1 MPDMPAVLISD
12 QTVETSVYGQ
22 LYLLGAWVAGLD
34 SFLSGGGATFGD
46 RHTPGPVRDYIREL
60 RLARAAL
67 QKCSR
72 LTFSVLASD
81 SNSGVMA
88 GIRSDE
94 LHQFASALRDPL
106 MLAESLNR
114 SETLDQ
120 TEWNAW
126 CKVFIDRFADVPA
139 YSKLIALT
147 ETAGDEYLPALLR
160 DTIYGSL
167 DRYRPEY
174 EAILPR
180 FGQILRLLEV
190 VGNMLAADEPLKPAL
205 LIFARINE
213 MIQDL
218 ISYLNHRVERSV
230 DQTDEFTGSL
240 DGAAYMASLELKK
253 VVQQEL
259 AGLTIV
265 RPATTVYARTEAAH
279 ALLTES
285 FQQILT
291 GFARQIDPK
300 TDALALF
307 PNFEVKLGRSIKLRQ
322 EIYDILQLVQRA
334 ESEPEK
340 SNISVLNHALL
351 SYMDETVHFLF
362 YKDTETIE
370 RFVEEIL
377 VTNQKKDLV
386 PILHRFGAYLETLFA
401 QVNMRAVLE
410 KYPFAAKA

>member
-1 MPDMPAVLISD
+1 MD
-12 QTVETSVYGQ
+12 
-22 LYLLGAWVAGLD
+22 
-34 SFLSGGGATFGD
+34 
-46 RHTPGPVRDYIREL
+46 
-60 RLARAAL
+60 
-67 QKCSR
+67 
-72 LTFSVLASD
+72 
-81 SNSGVMA
+81 
-88 GIRSDE
+88 GIVD
-94 LHQFASALRDPL
+94 DPL

-114 SETLDQ
+114 SESLDL

-126 CKVFIDRFADVPA
+126 CKVFLERFADVPA

-147 ETAGDEYLPALLR
+147 ESGGDEYLPALLR

-180 FGQILRLLEV
+180 FGQILRLLEI
-190 VGNMLAADEPLKPAL
+190 VGKMLAADEPLKPAL

-218 ISYLNHRVERSV
+218 ISYLNHRVERSA

-307 PNFEVKLGRSIKLRQ
+307 PNFEVKLERSLKLRQ
-322 EIYDILQLVQRA
+322 EIYDVLKLVQRA
-334 ESEPEK
+334 EADPEK
-340 SNISVLNHALL
+340 SNISVLNNALL

-410 KYPFAAKA
+410 KHPFAVRV

>member
-1 MPDMPAVLISD
+1 MPEMPAVLISD
-12 QTVETSVYGQ
+12 QTVETSINSQ

-34 SFLSGGGATFGD
+34 SFLSGGGASFGD
-46 RHTPGPVRDYIREL
+46 RHTPGTARDYIREL

-72 LTFSVLASD
+72 LTFTILSSD
-81 SNSGVMA
+81 TSSGVMA
-88 GIRSDE
+88 GIRAEE

-114 SETLDQ
+114 SESLDL

-126 CKVFIDRFADVPA
+126 CKVFLERFADVPA

-147 ETAGDEYLPALLR
+147 ESGGDEYLPALLR

-180 FGQILRLLEV
+180 FGQILRLLEI
-190 VGNMLAADEPLKPAL
+190 VGKMLAADEPLKPAL

-218 ISYLNHRVERSV
+218 ISYLNHRVERSA

-307 PNFEVKLGRSIKLRQ
+307 PNFEVKLERSLKLRQ
-322 EIYDILQLVQRA
+322 EIYDVLKLVQRA
-334 ESEPEK
+334 EADPEK
-340 SNISVLNHALL
+340 SNISVLNNALL

-410 KYPFAAKA
+410 KHPFAVRV